1 MGLTVLFDVVNYI
14 QHIENQCDNFFFLN
28 SNRATGAE
36 KMLLEMNENKQRK
49 VVPETEYDDILIWI
63 VQFRMENKN

>member
-1 MGLTVLFDVVNYI
+1 
-14 QHIENQCDNFFFLN
+14 
-28 SNRATGAE
+28 
-36 KMLLEMNENKQRK
+36 MLLEMNENKQRK